1 MKQSIIK
8 ATRSLGKS
16 LPLIL
21 GTILLVSLLTTIIPK
36 SFYINAFNKNIVLD
50 SFIGVIIGSISAGTP
65 IISYILGGEMLKQG
79 ISLIA
84 VTAFLVSWVTVGFI
98 QIPAESVA
106 LGKKFA
112 ILRNLSAFVLSMI
125 VAFTAILILSL
136 V

>member
-1 MKQSIIK
+1 MKESIIK

-98 QIPAESVA
+98 QIPAESVV

>member
-1 MKQSIIK
+1 MKESIIK
-8 ATRSLGKS
+8 ATKSLGKS

>member
-1 MKQSIIK
+1 MKKSIIK
-8 ATRSLGKS
+8 ASKSLVKV

-21 GTILLVSLLTTIIPK
+21 GTILLISLLTTVIPE
-36 SFYINAFNKNIVLD
+36 SFYTRFFNKNLIFD
-50 SFIGVIIGSISAGTP
+50 SFIGSIIGSISAGTP

-84 VTAFLVSWVTVGFI
+84 VTAFLVAWVTVGFI
-98 QIPAESVA
+98 QLPVESIT

-112 ILRNLSAFVLSMI
+112 IWRNLSAFILSII
-125 VAFTAILILSL
+125 VAFTTVLILNL

>member
-1 MKQSIIK
+1 MKESIIK

-84 VTAFLVSWVTVGFI
+84 VTAF
-98 QIPAESVA
+98 
-106 LGKKFA
+106 
-112 ILRNLSAFVLSMI
+112 
-125 VAFTAILILSL
+125 
-136 V
+136 

>member
-1 MKQSIIK
+1 MKESIIK